1 MQCTSKPSFA
11 NVSSMCNEKASQD
24 TCVMPVPGFKDC
36 GNETEAK

>member
-24 TCVMPVPGFKDC
+24 TCVIPVPGFKDC
-36 GNETEAK
+36 GNEMKAK